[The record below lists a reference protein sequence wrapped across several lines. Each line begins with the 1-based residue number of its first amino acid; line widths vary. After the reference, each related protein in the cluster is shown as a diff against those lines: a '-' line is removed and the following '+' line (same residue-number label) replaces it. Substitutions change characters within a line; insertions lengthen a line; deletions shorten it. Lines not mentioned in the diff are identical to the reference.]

1 LFKPLTVIWYVEEH
15 KCFLCFQA
23 KLPDSMPPHFSAMYT
38 PIAAAGTQGQIRHV
52 ARLIA
57 TQLTAVGLGPGARQA
72 KKLQV
77 IPKVRPGHTMSI
89 VKCAV
94 SNAACNNSMTDYHSA
109 HIISIYADLKRIKI
123 L

>member
-1 LFKPLTVIWYVEEH
+1 
-15 KCFLCFQA
+15 
-23 KLPDSMPPHFSAMYT
+23 MYT

-77 IPKVRPGHTMSI
+77 IPKVHPLHMMFT
-89 VKCAV
+89 VKCTV
-94 SNAACNNSMTDYHSA
+94 SSTACNSSMTACMCIAAQIH
-109 HIISIYADLKRIKI
+109 
-123 L
+123 